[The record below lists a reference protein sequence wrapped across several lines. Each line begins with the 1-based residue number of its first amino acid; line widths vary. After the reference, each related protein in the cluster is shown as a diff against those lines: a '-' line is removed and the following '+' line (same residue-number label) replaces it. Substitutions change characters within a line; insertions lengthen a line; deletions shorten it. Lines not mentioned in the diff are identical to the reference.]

1 MMFNALHRALG
12 VPPGP
17 LTDQMLDDAV
27 AFGLKESDE
36 LDWKTSP
43 PPTSGLANT
52 DFPKDVAAF
61 ANAGGG
67 LIVYGV
73 TESGGVAD
81 GRADVNLPVTFEQ
94 YERTLRAATI
104 NAITPPVFGVEFH
117 MLGEAPGPRALVVEV
132 PASVDGPHLIYN
144 NQWFG
149 APFRSG
155 SDTEWMK
162 ERRIEQMYRAR
173 FDERRH
179 ANEAVDALYEQALAG
194 HNTDERAWLVGVAHP
209 RVPRLGVRLDRD
221 GAREIFAVADDHARR
236 LTRDRYVPA
245 FEVAD
250 ILNPRSGL
258 RRWIAPGP
266 LEGTNLWRDTWLSV
280 HDDGSA
286 VMALAIG
293 GARIRT
299 DRFLPGSVV
308 LSEQV
313 ERAVACLMGLLR
325 ATSAA
330 VGTTE
335 YTVRLGIEL
344 AETKLH
350 MMQTQDDTRASV
362 PVTKFIPVEASVSA
376 VLPDDAFLAQA
387 RAIAIDCVNQGGVE
401 SLIRLRQAIDS

>member
-1 MMFNALHRALG
+1 MFNALHRALG

-17 LTDQMLDDAV
+17 LTDQMIDDAIAV
-27 AFGLKESDE
+27 GLKESDE
-36 LDWKTSP
+36 LDWKASP

-61 ANAGGG
+61 ANTGGG

-81 GRADVNLPVTFEQ
+81 GRVDVTLPVTFEQ
-94 YERTLRAATI
+94 YERTLRTATI

-117 MLGEAPGPRALVVEV
+117 LLGEAPGPGALVVEV

-179 ANEAVDALYEQALAG
+179 ANEAVDALYQQALAG
-194 HNTDERAWLVGVAHP
+194 HDTNERAWLVGVAHP
-209 RVPRLGVRLDRD
+209 RVPRLGVKLDRN
-221 GAREIFAVADDHARR
+221 GAREIFAAADDRAQR
-236 LTRDRYVPA
+236 LTRDRNVPA

-266 LEGTNLWRDTWLSV
+266 LEGTNLWRDAWLSV

-286 VMALAIG
+286 VIALAVG
-293 GARIRT
+293 GARVGI
-299 DRFLPGSVV
+299 DRHLAGSAV
-308 LSEQV
+308 LSVQV
-313 ERAVACLMGLLR
+313 EQGVACLMGLLQ

-335 YTVRLGIEL
+335 YTVRLGIEHGG
-344 AETKLH
+344 AKLH
-350 MMQTQDDTRASV
+350 MMQTHDDTRASV

-376 VLPDDAFLAQA
+376 GLPEKAFLSQA
-387 RAIAIDCVNQGGVE
+387 REIATDCVNQGGVE
-401 SLIRLRQAIDS
+401 SLIRLRQVIGE

>member
-12 VPPGP
+12 VQPGP
-17 LTDQMLDDAV
+17 LTDQMLNDAV
-27 AFGLKESDE
+27 AGGVKESDE
-36 LDWKTSP
+36 LDWKASP

-61 ANAGGG
+61 ANTGGG

-73 TESGGVAD
+73 TESGGVAKS
-81 GRADVNLPVTFEQ
+81 RVDVTLPVTFEQ
-94 YERTLRAATI
+94 YERTLRTATI
-104 NAITPPVFGVEFH
+104 NAITPPVFGVEIH
-117 MLGEAPGPRALVVEV
+117 MLGEAPGPRALVIEV
-132 PASVDGPHLIYN
+132 PPSVDGPHLIYN

-155 SDTEWMK
+155 SDTEWMN

-179 ANEAVDALYEQALAG
+179 ANEAVGALYQQALAG
-194 HNTDERAWLVGVAHP
+194 HDTSERAWLVGVAHP
-209 RVPRLGVRLDRD
+209 RVPRLGAKLDRD
-221 GAREIFAVADDHARR
+221 GARQIFASADEHAQR
-236 LTRDRYVPA
+236 LTRDGHVPA

-266 LEGTNLWRDTWLSV
+266 IEGVNLWRDTWLSV

-286 VMALAIG
+286 VIALAVG
-293 GARIRT
+293 GARVGT
-299 DRFLPGSVV
+299 DRYLAGSVV
-308 LSEQV
+308 LSEHV

-335 YTVRLGIEL
+335 YIVRLGIEL
-344 AETKLH
+344 SGQKLH
-350 MMQTQDDTRASV
+350 MMQMKDDTRASV
-362 PVTKFIPVEASVSA
+362 PVTKFIPVEASISA
-376 VLPDDAFLAQA
+376 VVPEAAFLAQA
-387 RAIAIDCVNQGGVE
+387 REIAIDCVNQGGVE
-401 SLIRLRQAIDS
+401 SLIWLRQVIGN